1 MKRTIEIDSEQRD
14 IEINAMV
21 ESFIVYRKM
30 YMPPLTPK
38 NIGTIAS
45 HDDVPQLERFR
56 RKFWLEIIEKFFK
69 RYYEIVSK
77 TAFSQ
82 TSSRLPAC
90 VVHSVQANRPKEV
103 SHVCI

>member
-1 MKRTIEIDSEQRD
+1 MKHTIEIDGEQRD
-14 IEINAMV
+14 IEIKAMD

-56 RKFWLEIIEKFFK
+56 RKVWLEIIDEFFK

-82 TSSRLPAC
+82 FSSRLPVC
-90 VVHSVQANRPKEV
+90 VVHSAQANRPKEV
-103 SHVCI
+103 SHVFI